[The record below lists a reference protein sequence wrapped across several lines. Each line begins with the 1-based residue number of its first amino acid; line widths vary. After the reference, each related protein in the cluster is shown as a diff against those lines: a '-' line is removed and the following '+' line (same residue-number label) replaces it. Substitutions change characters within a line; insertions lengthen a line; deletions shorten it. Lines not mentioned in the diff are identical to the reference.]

1 MIQQVDNGGE
11 ILRRDGKKITALREK
26 EAKKA
31 IAIFV
36 AAALPR
42 LVRFRKENGSF
53 ERFFQLAKLS
63 ELRTV
68 VSRKRVNRQSF
79 QGIENGLPSFSGRA
93 CGNKAAS
100 DEPRTAV
107 NKRDSRAFALRS
119 DDGIAFPISDA

>member
-63 ELRTV
+63 KFRTV
-68 VSRKRVNRQSF
+68 V
-79 QGIENGLPSFSGRA
+79 
-93 CGNKAAS
+93 
-100 DEPRTAV
+100 
-107 NKRDSRAFALRS
+107 
-119 DDGIAFPISDA
+119 